1 MGQLVG
7 EQAENCYSV
16 NPRLPDDSKP
26 YLICFLLCM
35 PAGKKWV
42 SWWVSRVSMCTA
54 DAVTLQPL
62 SCSDYDPRSWR
73 DEECM
78 WSAGFES
85 LGEQS
90 AVCRVKCVVV

>member
-1 MGQLVG
+1 
-7 EQAENCYSV
+7 
-16 NPRLPDDSKP
+16 
-26 YLICFLLCM
+26 M

-42 SWWVSRVSMCTA
+42 SWWVSRVSLCTA
-54 DAVTLQPL
+54 DAATLQPL

-85 LGEQS
+85 LGEESWACQRLQRATQCS
-90 AVCRVKCVVV
+90 YIIIMSTIKP